1 MQKKVSFSQKS
12 IVQKCWN
19 LEMLKSWSP
28 GVVWGNDVGVNVFVG
43 KSRDKNL
50 KVVYEIIAYT
60 FYYTLSQCSD
70 WNVL

>member
-1 MQKKVSFSQKS
+1 
-12 IVQKCWN
+12 
-19 LEMLKSWSP
+19 MLKSWSP